1 MNTATKELLS
11 FFLSRYPGSDEVLFK
26 MLVETWLT
34 GNKIDKTW
42 ENISLGTAEILRQ
55 RFASISEEG
64 IRDWAFGLLMQKA
77 GNNPDSYSN
86 KVKDT
91 RF

>member
-1 MNTATKELLS
+1 
-11 FFLSRYPGSDEVLFK
+11 
-26 MLVETWLT
+26 MLVEAWLE
-34 GNKIDKTW
+34 GNKIDEKW
-42 ENISLGTAEILRQ
+42 KNISSGTAEILRQ

-77 GNNPDSYSN
+77 GNNPDSYYN